1 MSSEVM
7 SVLARLEGDASGFMK
22 AFGDGEKALKSLEST
37 LGTTASTVDSSMKDA
52 EESFDGLGKE
62 AEQSSEEVEK
72 SSEKSADATEKS
84 SGRIK
89 GALEVAGAGFAVMA
103 AAAAAASAVLVN
115 ATMDAAAYADD
126 ILKASTVTNIGTD
139 ALQAYKYA
147 AEVLDVPFETMQ
159 SSLGKLTKSMN
170 AASAGTGA
178 QAEAFAKLG
187 VQTTNADGSLR
198 DANEVY
204 WEAMDALGGLANETE
219 RTATAQELFG
229 RSGAELAPLME
240 AGSAGFEKLTTAA
253 EDAGAIMSGDALNSL
268 GAFDDKMKMLQS
280 TTDATKN
287 AIGLT
292 LLPVLD
298 TLAGEGGAA
307 FGELNKALLDANG
320 DLSKAGP
327 AFGEFATSIVSGLG
341 KAVPMVLD
349 IAIDL
354 VDGLLTG
361 LITAVPQIA
370 ASVPPMIQSLLG
382 GLVGMLP
389 TIITAGM
396 NVVVSLVTGIA
407 QALPTLIPTLVQG
420 LLDAV
425 SALIESLPLLLD
437 AGLQLVT
444 GLLEGIITAVPML
457 IEALPTLIISI
468 VEFIVGAI
476 PTIIN
481 AGLQLFLSLVDALP
495 TIIDGI
501 VVAVPAIVDGV
512 LVAVLDAIPLIID
525 AGIKLFTA
533 LIENLPTIITEIVKS
548 VPQIMGGI
556 IEAFQK
562 SWPQMKQVGTDL
574 LKGIWEGIKNA
585 KDWLLDKI
593 GGLAN
598 DVIGGVKG
606 FFGIHSPS
614 TVFADIGENL
624 GLGLVAGIE
633 STTGIVQSAMDNL
646 MALPTDT
653 ELSFSATGALAG
665 SSGTR
670 TASNPSG
677 ENIVVKQEFNIY
689 SPVSAD
695 PLESTKEAAGLMR
708 AGLSLAGL

>member
-1 MSSEVM
+1 M

-22 AFGDGEKALKSLEST
+22 AFGDGEKSLKSLESVVDS
-37 LGTTASTVDSSMKDA
+37 TTSSVDSSMKDA
-52 EESFDGLGKE
+52 EKAFDGLGKE
-62 AEQSSEEVEK
+62 AEQSSDEVEK
-72 SSEKSADATEKS
+72 SSEESADATEKS
-84 SGRIK
+84 SGRMK

-103 AAAAAASAVLVN
+103 AAAAAASAVLID
-115 ATMDAAAYADD
+115 ATMSAAAYADD

-159 SSLGKLTKSMN
+159 SSLGKLTKSMS
-170 AASAGTGA
+170 AAQAGTGA
-178 QAEAFAKLG
+178 QADAFAKLG

-198 DANEVY
+198 DANAVY

-327 AFGEFATSIVSGLG
+327 AFGDFAKSIVSGLG
-341 KAVPMVLD
+341 DAVPMVLD

-354 VDGLLTG
+354 VNGLMTG

-382 GLVGMLP
+382 GLIGMLP

-425 SALIESLPLLLD
+425 SALIESLPLILD
-437 AGLQLVT
+437 AGLQLVM
-444 GLLEGIITAVPML
+444 GLLEGIITAIPML

-476 PTIIN
+476 PTIID
-481 AGLQLFLSLVDALP
+481 AGLKLFLSLVDALP

-501 VVAVPAIVDGV
+501 VVAIPAIIEGV
-512 LVAVLDAIPLIID
+512 LGAVLDALPLIIE
-525 AGIKLFTA
+525 AGVGLFTS
-533 LIENLPTIITEIVKS
+533 LIENLPTIITEIVKAI
-548 VPQIMGGI
+548 PDIITGI
-556 IEAFQK
+556 IDAFK
-562 SWPQMKQVGTDL
+562 NSWPQMKQVGTDL
-574 LKGIWEGIKNA
+574 LKGIWEGIKNS

-593 GGLAN
+593 GGLAD
-598 DVIGGVKG
+598 DVISGVKG

-614 TVFADIGENL
+614 RVFADIGENL
-624 GLGLVAGIE
+624 GLGLVEGME
-633 STTGIVQSAMDNL
+633 STTGMVQSAMDSL
-646 MALPTDT
+646 MALPTET
-653 ELSFSATGALAG
+653 ELSFSATGAMTG
-665 SSGTR
+665 GSGTR

-677 ENIVVKQEFNIY
+677 ENIVVKQDFHIY